1 MLGGGLTLLLGF
13 QVWLK
18 SVGACQVDKGWTVVA
33 LQHVNMTRLF
43 FSHNSLPSVFTI
55 RVERKR
61 YFVQGLEGKSD
72 GATTY
77 ALDIFVACMC
87 FCWSACSSHWNG
99 AQLSLQLLH
108 PALGLPGAPPRPDPG
123 MHFSSVR
130 QSATVLSVWFSC

>member
-1 MLGGGLTLLLGF
+1 MTYKNEHHPQIVKRRCISPCGKDQYIFYHTWDACGMLGGGLTLLLGF

-61 YFVQGLEGKSD
+61 YFVQGFDL
-72 GATTY
+72 
-77 ALDIFVACMC
+77 IQV
-87 FCWSACSSHWNG
+87 
-99 AQLSLQLLH
+99 
-108 PALGLPGAPPRPDPG
+108 
-123 MHFSSVR
+123 
-130 QSATVLSVWFSC
+130 